1 MKFIFPQNY
10 NFKNKIFGF
19 IDYPTAILNVLW
31 DVFVF
36 CVLDLIFVNLTLKIC
51 LFIILCFPL
60 LLFSI
65 FGFNN
70 ENIISVIVYIFKY
83 IKNKKLYLYRFSK

>member
-19 IDYPTAILNVLW
+19 IDYPTAILNIVW
-31 DVFVF
+31 AAFIF
-36 CVLDLIFVNLTLKIC
+36 SILDLFFTNLTFKIC
-51 LFIILCFPL
+51 AFIILCFPL

-65 FGFNN
+65 FGFNH
-70 ENIISVIVYIFKY
+70 ENILYVIIYIFKY
-83 IKNKKLYLYRFSK
+83 VKNKKLYLYK